1 VAVLDPGV
9 LLPRLPL
16 QDENGNPFR
25 APEGETLYAAFKT
38 TCPTCALAWP
48 FLERV
53 RETSE
58 GGMRVV
64 AISQDPAP
72 AAREFQ
78 ARHGA
83 RIETAYD
90 PQPWPASEALAL
102 TTVPTFLRVGADGRI
117 VERVEGWDRE
127 RMRGFARRGAALAG
141 RPSEDIVR
149 PGEEP
154 PPIKPG

>member
-1 VAVLDPGV
+1 VAALDPGV

-48 FLERV
+48 YLERV
-53 RETSE
+53 REASE

-78 ARHGA
+78 SRHGA

-90 PQPWPASEALAL
+90 PKPWPASDALGL
-102 TTVPTFLRVGADGRI
+102 TTVPTFFRVGADGRI
-117 VERVEGWDRE
+117 AERIEGWNRE
-127 RMRGFARRGAALAG
+127 RMRELARRGAGLAG
-141 RPSEDIVR
+141 RAAADIVQ
-149 PGEEP
+149 PGEQP
-154 PPIKPG
+154 PPVKPG